1 MWDLSDN
8 ILCEY
13 VNKKGVGKVEKRKE
27 GKLPRATA
35 KRLPLYLRNL
45 KILESSGTTR
55 IKSKDFS
62 VITQIPA
69 ATIRR
74 DFSYL
79 GELGRSG
86 YGYDVSYLIEVFSDI
101 LATDDEKRIAL
112 IGFGNLGRALARNNF
127 RRNDNLKITC
137 VFDNNPELIGNKVD
151 GFMIYGMD
159 ELKAISEKNGVTVA
173 ISTVPS
179 QYAQEAIDA
188 IVAAGITAIL
198 NFAPDRVIVPK
209 NINMR
214 YIDLTTEL
222 LTLIFFDTHYQNR
235 PLVATS

>member
-1 MWDLSDN
+1 MVHS
-8 ILCEY
+8 Y
-13 VNKKGVGKVEKRKE
+13 VNTLTKGVDIVKDYQDK
-27 GKLPRATA
+27 KLPRATA

-45 KILESSGTTR
+45 RILESTGTTR

-86 YGYDVSYLIEVFSDI
+86 YGYDVPYLIDVFSEI

-112 IGFGNLGRALARNNF
+112 VGFGNLGRALANNNF
-127 RRNDNLKITC
+127 RRNENLNITC
-137 VFDNNPELIGNKVD
+137 VFDNNPELAGRKID
-151 GFMIYGMD
+151 GYQIYDMSQFK
-159 ELKAISEKNGVTVA
+159 EIIEKNGVTVA

-179 QYAQEAIDA
+179 RASQEAVDTIIDS
-188 IVAAGITAIL
+188 GITAIL
-198 NFAPDRVIVPK
+198 NFSPDRVVVPK
-209 NINMR
+209 HINMR

-222 LTLIFFDTHYQNR
+222 LTLIFFDNHYQMR

>member
-1 MWDLSDN
+1 ME
-8 ILCEY
+8 EY
-13 VNKKGVGKVEKRKE
+13 KEK
-27 GKLPRATA
+27 KLPRATA

-45 KILESSGTTR
+45 KILESTGETR

-62 VITQIPA
+62 EITQIPA

-112 IGFGNLGRALARNNF
+112 VGFGNLGKALANNNF
-127 RRNDNLKITC
+127 RRNENLKITC
-137 VFDNNPELIGNKVD
+137 VFDNNPELIGKEIA
-151 GFMIYGMD
+151 GFMIHSMN
-159 ELKAISEKNGVTVA
+159 EFKAVAEKHGVTVA

-179 QYAQEAIDA
+179 QHSQEAINT
-188 IVAAGITAIL
+188 IVDAGITAIM

-209 NINMR
+209 HVNMR

-222 LTLIFFDTHYQNR
+222 LTLIFFDNHYQKR
-235 PLVATS
+235 PLVTIS

>member
-1 MWDLSDN
+1 MK
-8 ILCEY
+8 EY
-13 VNKKGVGKVEKRKE
+13 KEK
-27 GKLPRATA
+27 KLPRATA

-45 KILESSGTTR
+45 RILESTGTTR

-62 VITQIPA
+62 VITQVPA

-86 YGYDVSYLIEVFSDI
+86 YGYEVPFLIDVFSEI

-112 IGFGNLGRALARNNF
+112 VGFGNLGKALANNNF
-127 RRNDNLKITC
+127 RRNENLIITC
-137 VFDNNPELIGNKVD
+137 VFDNNPELIGKKID
-151 GFMIYGMD
+151 GYHIYGMD
-159 ELKAISEKNGVTVA
+159 QFKEIIGKNGVTVA

-179 QYAQEAIDA
+179 QNAQEAINN
-188 IVAAGITAIL
+188 IVEAGITAIL
-198 NFAPDRVIVPK
+198 NFAPDRVIVPRHV
-209 NINMR
+209 NMR

-222 LTLIFFDTHYQNR
+222 LTLIFFDHHYQKR
-235 PLVATS
+235 PLVISS

>member
-1 MWDLSDN
+1 M
-8 ILCEY
+8 EEH
-13 VNKKGVGKVEKRKE
+13 KEK
-27 GKLPRATA
+27 KLPRATA

-45 KILESSGTTR
+45 KILESTGETR

-62 VITQIPA
+62 EITQIPA

-112 IGFGNLGRALARNNF
+112 VGFGNLGKALANNNF
-127 RRNDNLKITC
+127 RRNENLKITC
-137 VFDNNPELIGNKVD
+137 VFDNNPELIGKEIA
-151 GFMIYGMD
+151 GFMIHSM
-159 ELKAISEKNGVTVA
+159 EEFKTVAEKNGVTVA

-179 QYAQEAIDA
+179 QHSQEAINT
-188 IVAAGITAIL
+188 IVDAGITAIM

-209 NINMR
+209 HVNMR

-222 LTLIFFDTHYQNR
+222 LTLIFFDNHYQKR
-235 PLVATS
+235 PLVTIS

>member
-1 MWDLSDN
+1 MK
-8 ILCEY
+8 EY
-13 VNKKGVGKVEKRKE
+13 KNK
-27 GKLPRATA
+27 KLPRATA

-45 KILESSGTTR
+45 KILETTGVTR

-62 VITQIPA
+62 TITQVPA

-86 YGYDVSYLIEVFSDI
+86 YGYDVSYLIDVFSEI
-101 LATDDEKRIAL
+101 LAADDEKRIAL
-112 IGFGNLGRALARNNF
+112 VGFGNLGKALANNNF
-127 RRNDNLKITC
+127 RRNDNLEITC
-137 VFDNNPELIGNKVD
+137 VFDNNPELIGQTID
-151 GFMIYGMD
+151 GFHIYGMD
-159 ELKAISEKNGVTVA
+159 EFKAVTEKNGVTVA

-179 QYAQEAIDA
+179 QYAQEAIDT
-188 IVAAGITAIL
+188 IVEAGITAIL
-198 NFAPDRVIVPK
+198 NFAPDRVNVPK
-209 NINMR
+209 HVNMR

-222 LTLIFFDTHYQNR
+222 LTLIFFDSHYQNR

>member
-1 MWDLSDN
+1 M
-8 ILCEY
+8 
-13 VNKKGVGKVEKRKE
+13 KRYKE
-27 GKLPRATA
+27 NKLPRATA
-35 KRLPLYLRNL
+35 KRLPLYLRNVR
-45 KILESSGTTR
+45 ILESTGTTR

-86 YGYDVSYLIEVFSDI
+86 YGYDVSYLIDVFNEI

-112 IGFGNLGRALARNNF
+112 VGFGNLGHALANNNF
-127 RRNDNLKITC
+127 RRNEHLNIAC
-137 VFDNNPELIGNKVD
+137 IFDNNPELVGKTID
-151 GFMIYGMD
+151 GYYIHGMD
-159 ELKAISEKNGVTVA
+159 EFKQVIEKNGVTVV

-179 QYAQEAIDA
+179 NHAQEAIDT
-188 IVAAGITAIL
+188 IVDAGITAIL
-198 NFAPDRVIVPK
+198 NFAPDRVVVPK
-209 NINMR
+209 NVNMR

-222 LTLIFFDTHYQNR
+222 LTLIFFDHHYQDR
-235 PLVATS
+235 PLIATS